1 MYYNAFNEAKSEIK
15 QIIMEALGR
24 LTAAEKIPAE
34 ALPAFQVTVPSDSS
48 HGDFSANTALVS
60 AKLLKTNPRAL
71 AQLIAEEAVLDY
83 TSFDKIEVA
92 GPGFLNF
99 FLGEKWFAGV
109 VENALKLGGD
119 YGKTQLG
126 AGKRVLVEFVSANP
140 TGPMHIGNA
149 RGGAIGDC
157 LASLLQ
163 AAGYKADREFYINDA
178 GNQISKFGKSL
189 SLRYMQIC
197 SEAGQKIANECG
209 SDMEKFTEAVY
220 SDTETFPMPEDVYLG
235 QDIIEHAKNYYDLN
249 GADSLAKT
257 DEEARQSALVE
268 YALPINEKR
277 LETDLLK
284 YRIKYDNWF
293 KESSLHNS
301 GAVSEVIEHLK
312 KGGHTY
318 EKDGALWL
326 RATDFGGEQDFVLV
340 RSNGFPTYIV
350 PDIAYH
356 YNKLV
361 VRGYDKAINVLGADH
376 HGYVKRMRICL
387 QAMGIDEKRLDVV
400 MCQMVNL
407 VRDGETVKLSKRS
420 GKAITLTT
428 LLDEVPIDNA
438 RFFFN
443 LRDTNT
449 HLDFDLDL
457 AVRESKENPVFY
469 VQYAHARLCRLIG
482 KMADDGAK
490 YNGETL
496 SYFAD
501 KPLTDGK
508 REFTLEES
516 EKESLARKEA
526 EMFLI
531 RKIAELPEVINDA
544 ASDYSPFKLTK
555 YVYELAQV
563 FHKFYDTCPIKE
575 AEENIKLSRLALC
588 EASRLVIKNVL
599 TLLKIEAPEKM

>member
-1 MYYNAFNEAKSEIK
+1 MYFNAFNEAKSEVK
-15 QIIMEALGR
+15 EIIMSALGR
-24 LTAAEKIPAE
+24 LVAEERIPAE
-34 ALPAFQVTVPSDSS
+34 SLPAFQVTVPSDTA

-60 AKLLKTNPRAL
+60 AKVLKSNPRTV
-71 AQLIAEEAVLDY
+71 AQMIAEAAVLEN

-99 FLGEKWFAGV
+99 FLGNKWFSGV
-109 VENALKLGGD
+109 VSNTLKLGAD
-119 YGKTQLG
+119 YGKTDLG

-163 AAGYKADREFYINDA
+163 AAGYQADREFYINDA
-178 GNQISKFGKSL
+178 GNQIEKFGKSL

-197 SEAGQKIANECG
+197 GGDGQKVVSKCG
-209 SDMEKFTEAVY
+209 NDMEKFTAAIY
-220 SDTETFPMPEDVYLG
+220 GDTERFPMPEDVYLG

-249 GADSLAKT
+249 GGVLVGE
-257 DEEARQSALVE
+257 DESARQKALVD

-293 KESSLHNS
+293 KESSLHES

-326 RATDFGGEQDFVLV
+326 RATDFGGDQDFVLV

-361 VRGYDKAINVLGADH
+361 IRNYDKAINVLGADH

-420 GKAITLTT
+420 GKAITLAT

-443 LRDTNT
+443 LRDANT

-457 AVRESKENPVFY
+457 AVEESSKNPVFY
-469 VQYAHARLCRLIG
+469 VQYAHARLCRLLG
-482 KMADDGAK
+482 KMAEDGAK
-490 YNGETL
+490 YSGGAVVY
-496 SYFAD
+496 S
-501 KPLTDGK
+501 
-508 REFTLEES
+508 EES
-516 EKESLARKEA
+516 ELA
-526 EMFLI
+526 LI
-531 RKIAELPEVINDA
+531 RKIAELPELINEA

-555 YVYELAQV
+555 YVYELAQA
-563 FHKFYDTCPIKE
+563 FHKFYDSCPIKD
-575 AEENIKLSRLALC
+575 AENSVKLSRLALC
-588 EASRLVIKNVL
+588 EASKTVIKNIL
-599 TLLKIEAPEKM
+599 TLLKIDAPEKM

>member
-1 MYYNAFNEAKSEIK
+1 MIYYNAVKEAKSGVKEL
-15 QIIMEALGR
+15 IMDALGR
-24 LTAAEKIPAE
+24 LVSAGKIPAE
-34 ALPAFQVTVPSDSS
+34 PLPAFQVTAPQDSA
-48 HGDFSANTALVS
+48 HGDFSANAALVG
-60 AKLLKTNPRAL
+60 AKVLKTNPRAL
-71 AQLIAEEAVLDY
+71 AQMIADEAVLDGAG
-83 TSFDKIEVA
+83 FDKIEVA

-99 FLGEKWFAGV
+99 HLGGSWFSGV
-109 VENALKLGGD
+109 VTNALKLGAD
-119 YGKTQLG
+119 YGKTDLG

-163 AAGYKADREFYINDA
+163 EAGYAADREFYINDA

-197 SEAGQKIANECG
+197 GEAGLKAAAECG
-209 SDMEKFTEAVY
+209 DDTEKFAAAIY
-220 SDTETFPMPEDVYLG
+220 GDTKTFPMPEDAYLG
-235 QDIIEHAKNYYDLN
+235 MDIIEHAKNFYDKN
-249 GADSLAKT
+249 GAVVESAS
-257 DEEARQSALVE
+257 EEDRQSALVE
-268 YALPINEKR
+268 YALPINEAR

-312 KGGHTY
+312 AGGHTY
-318 EKDGALWL
+318 ECDGALWL

-361 VRGYDKAINVLGADH
+361 TRGYDKAIDVLGADH

-407 VRDGETVKLSKRS
+407 VRDGEVVKLSKRS
-420 GKAITLTT
+420 GKAITLST

-457 AVRESKENPVFY
+457 AVEESSKNPVFY
-469 VQYAHARLCRLIG
+469 VQYAHARICRVLE
-482 KMADDGAK
+482 KMADDGAR
-490 YNGETL
+490 YGGEAV
-496 SYFAD
+496 SY
-501 KPLTDGK
+501 
-508 REFTLEES
+508 S
-516 EKESLARKEA
+516 EEA
-526 EMFLI
+526 ELALI
-531 RKIAELPEVINDA
+531 RKIAALPELINEA
-544 ASDYSPFKLTK
+544 AEEYSPFKLTK

-563 FHKFYDTCPIKE
+563 FHKFYDVCPIKD
-575 AEENIKLSRLALC
+575 AETAAKLSRLALC
-588 EASRLVIKNVL
+588 EAVKTVIGNVL